1 MERNCEKCIYHI
13 SGSCSKW
20 DCEMTTL
27 EDYRKKVITDFVQS
41 VAGDKT
47 DAMIRCKTTR
57 DEILDKFYHNGLM
70 SVYNL
75 GLCNMYDYL
84 IQKMKEKLKGE
95 E

>member
-27 EDYRKKVITDFVQS
+27 EDYRKSIIDECLSVMQAKDDVMIKASIKKVTKNDLIDAFVS
-41 VAGDKT
+41 G
-47 DAMIRCKTTR
+47 
-57 DEILDKFYHNGLM
+57 GLV

-84 IQKMKEKLKGE
+84 IEKM
-95 E
+95 